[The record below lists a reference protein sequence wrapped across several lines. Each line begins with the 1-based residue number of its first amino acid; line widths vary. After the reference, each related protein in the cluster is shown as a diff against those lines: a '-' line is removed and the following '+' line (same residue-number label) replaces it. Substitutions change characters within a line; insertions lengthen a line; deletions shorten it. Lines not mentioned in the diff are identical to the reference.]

1 MPLWFHVPL
10 VLSLALA
17 SWISGMDATG
27 DPDDTL
33 LLWTVTIAAAGAL
46 IVRLARRLPG
56 VR

>member
-46 IVRLARRLPG
+46 IVRLARLLPG